1 MKDSLIVFGGLVG
14 APVVRLEATVDIVP
28 LTEVGSHFR
37 QTADAQSAGEFQL
50 EPFIVGQVDDHG
62 VFIEASELWRVIRI
76 AENWMKECFACALY
90 DDVLECLRDE
100 NAALKRGTS
109 SGIRL
114 KVSEKGA
121 VLLHL

>member
-76 AENWMKECFACALY
+76 AENWMKECFACALPRY
-90 DDVLECLRDE
+90 SSAFATKTPLS
-100 NAALKRGTS
+100 KRGRPRAS
-109 SGIRL
+109 
-114 KVSEKGA
+114 A
-121 VLLHL
+121 

>member
-62 VFIEASELWRVIRI
+62 SSSRQVNSGA
-76 AENWMKECFACALY
+76 
-90 DDVLECLRDE
+90 
-100 NAALKRGTS
+100 S
-109 SGIRL
+109 SGSLRI
-114 KVSEKGA
+114 G
-121 VLLHL
+121 